1 MHKQVDLLSNLQ
13 LNVNS
18 LDIKKDRSEPKIN
31 NTDKK
36 VKDKELDSVNG
47 SISARSSIV
56 SVLAQEKDKK
66 RKILKKKIYR

>member
-1 MHKQVDLLSNLQ
+1 MSNLQ
-13 LNVNS
+13 LNVKS